1 LNPVT
6 RHFFFWPL
14 TVLSF
19 IESLAKYGLLM
30 NSVSKIKPPQSN
42 PEISQLETMI
52 KLSALMNSTLEESI
66 IRERAINAASALVNC
81 EACSLLLIN
90 DHTGGLYF
98 DVATGSNQ
106 QEVKNIELKKGQGIA
121 GWVAENKTAIIIKDA
136 QNDPRFYKNADK
148 KSGFT
153 TENMLCIPV
162 THKQQTVG
170 VLQAINK
177 FDSGFTK
184 DDARLLY
191 ALANQIAVA
200 LENARLYGDLK
211 ESLYSVV
218 QVLAST
224 IEKRDPFSSGH
235 SKRVT
240 KYALEIGKYLKFNKE
255 ELVTLKLGSLLH
267 DVGMIAISDNI
278 LQKQSRLL
286 DAEKEQIMKHVSIG
300 QDILKDIK
308 PLKRIIPIIKYHH
321 ERYDGKGYY
330 GIFGDEIPLMARIVA
345 VADAFDS
352 MTNERPYS
360 RCRGYDGAKAELAKQ
375 SGKKFDPNIVNAFFK
390 SKAYRHGPTRLK
402 K

>member
-1 LNPVT
+1 
-6 RHFFFWPL
+6 
-14 TVLSF
+14 
-19 IESLAKYGLLM
+19 M
-30 NSVSKIKPPQSN
+30 NSLHKVAHEPSKPKVN
-42 PEISQLETMI
+42 QLETMI
-52 KLSALMNSTLEESI
+52 KLSALMNSTLEENI
-66 IRERAINAASALVNC
+66 IRERAINAASSLVNC

-90 DHTGGLYF
+90 NNTGGLYF
-98 DVATGSNQ
+98 DVATGDN
-106 QEVKNIELKKGQGIA
+106 EAKIKNIELKKGEGIA

-136 QNDPRFYKNADK
+136 QNDPRFFKKADK

-162 THKQQTVG
+162 THKEQIVG

-177 FDSGFTK
+177 FESGFTK
-184 DDARLLY
+184 DDARLLF

-224 IEKRDPFSSGH
+224 IEKRDPYAAGH
-235 SKRVT
+235 SKRVA
-240 KYALEIGKYLKFNKE
+240 KYAIEVGKYLNFTKE
-255 ELVTLKLGSLLH
+255 ELVNLKLGSLLH
-267 DVGMIAISDNI
+267 DVGMIAIPDSI

-286 DAEKEQIMKHVSIG
+286 DAEKEHIMKHVSIG
-300 QDILKDIK
+300 EDILKDIK
-308 PLKRIIPIIKYHH
+308 PLKAIIPIIKYHH

-330 GIFGDEIPLMARIVA
+330 GLIGNEIPLIARIVA

-360 RCRGYDGAKAELAKQ
+360 RCKGYDAARMELVKE
-375 SGKKFDPNIVNAFFK
+375 SGKQFDPNIVNAFFK
-390 SKAYRHGPTRLK
+390 SKAHRHARRAVN
-402 K
+402 